1 MAQREEVEAARKSL
15 RRARQELNKALDLL
29 SLDVPFTD
37 EERELLVAENEAAG
51 AMLTLALARL
61 RGEVPEEE
69 VEAALAAIEYRRQW
83 GSLWW
88 DNPDDDT
95 IPAPPWIE

>member
-1 MAQREEVEAARKSL
+1 MQRSAWKESSANFV
-15 RRARQELNKALDLL
+15 
-29 SLDVPFTD
+29 
-37 EERELLVAENEAAG
+37 
-51 AMLTLALARL
+51 L
-61 RGEVPEEE
+61 RGEVPEEK